1 MTLAPIRL
9 VALAFALS
17 APATTCAVA
26 ADLDAATARSHVTNH
41 SAAAAPPS
49 TDADNAAHA
58 GWTQTLPDNC
68 VVFGAASAGPN
79 ASTDRC
85 GAPEGGE

>member
-17 APATTCAVA
+17 APTASCVVA
-26 ADLDAATARSHVTNH
+26 ADLDAAAPRSHVTNH
-41 SAAAAPPS
+41 SATTAPPS
-49 TDADNAAHA
+49 PDADNAASG
-58 GWTQTLPDNC
+58 GWTQTLPNNC
-68 VVFGAASAGPN
+68 VVFGPASAGPN